1 MEQNDFDGCAGR
13 EPQHAYALG
22 LARERYYGPEDAAYR
37 AGRQEAQHRRKAEG
51 WREQVTQHML
61 GRLW

>member
-1 MEQNDFDGCAGR
+1 MEQDDVDGGASR

-22 LARERYYGPEDAAYR
+22 LAGERYYGPEDAAHR
-37 AGRQEAQHRRKAEG
+37 AGRQEAQRRREAEG
-51 WREQVTQHML
+51 WRESIARHTQ